1 LIETLSGTVAAATVL
16 RQSRNWRV
24 LLSCGQIAES
34 LVEARSLTESRH
46 RDWNLM
52 TEPGI
57 EGRRRNRRF
66 LVTNTYLLAQANDD
80 LV

>member
-1 LIETLSGTVAAATVL
+1 
-16 RQSRNWRV
+16 
-24 LLSCGQIAES
+24 
-34 LVEARSLTESRH
+34 
-46 RDWNLM
+46 M